1 MERLLMTTILQREG
15 RMPSLA
21 GATEWLNS
29 EPLTPA
35 GLRGRVVLIDFG
47 TYTCINWLRTL
58 PHIRAWAER
67 YREQGLVVVAYRR
80 RSSSSSRTS
89 TACVGR

>member
-1 MERLLMTTILQREG
+1 MS

-47 TYTCINWLRTL
+47 
-58 PHIRAWAER
+58 AF
-67 YREQGLVVVAYRR
+67 G
-80 RSSSSSRTS
+80 
-89 TACVGR
+89 